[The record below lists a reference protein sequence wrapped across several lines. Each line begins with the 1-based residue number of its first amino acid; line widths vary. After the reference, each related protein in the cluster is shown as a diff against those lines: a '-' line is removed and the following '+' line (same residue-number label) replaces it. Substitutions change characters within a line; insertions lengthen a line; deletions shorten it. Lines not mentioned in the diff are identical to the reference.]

1 MNEKHNILKR
11 EFCARNTQIVAREL
25 LGCILCRKSGSEIF
39 RGKIVETEAYV
50 QEDAACHAH
59 KGRTKRSSSLFE
71 QPGTAY
77 VYLIYGMYNCLNVVT
92 DRKDYGSGVL
102 LRALEPLSSGL
113 ETNGPGKLCRAFEIN
128 SEVNKTDLLNP
139 NSDIWIEY
147 GEKIP
152 DGNVV
157 QTARV
162 GIKHNAHYPWRFY
175 IKDNKWVS
183 KR

>member
-1 MNEKHNILKR
+1 MNKKHSILKR
-11 EFCARNTQIVAREL
+11 EFCARNTLVVAKEL

-50 QEDAACHAH
+50 QEDAACHAY
-59 KGRTKRSSSLFE
+59 KGYTKRCSTLFE

-102 LRALEPLSSGL
+102 LRALEPLSNGI
-113 ETNGPGKLCRAFEIN
+113 ETNGPGKLCRAFKIALD
-128 SEVNKTDLLNP
+128 VNKTDLLNP
-139 NSDIWIEY
+139 NSDIWLEY
-147 GEKIP
+147 GVKIP
-152 DGNVV
+152 DENVV
-157 QTARV
+157 QTTRV
-162 GIKHNAHYPWRFY
+162 GIKQNINYPWRFY
-175 IKDNKWVS
+175 IKDNNWVS